1 MKNSKNKKLFTYMVV
16 GALVIALSISCKN
29 DETDPNAGKFKH
41 SDLVRTWTS
50 VGNSFTIDSSGK
62 VNFTYQGYTHNGLL
76 LHDMESESYGTGSS
90 IYDSSYM
97 AATSFSNGNKIQLAR
112 FYFSSSSSCTVY
124 IRKNTYSISSKDRQL
139 GVENSIGAFTK

>member
-1 MKNSKNKKLFTYMVV
+1 MTNLIKTILLILSITLSMAFISCQNNDKTGDDGSFKNSDL
-16 GALVIALSISCKN
+16 
-29 DETDPNAGKFKH
+29 AG
-41 SDLVRTWTS
+41 TWTS
-50 VGNSFTIDSSGK
+50 GGNSFTIDSSGK

-124 IRKNTYSISSKDRQL
+124 IRKNTYSSSSKDRQL